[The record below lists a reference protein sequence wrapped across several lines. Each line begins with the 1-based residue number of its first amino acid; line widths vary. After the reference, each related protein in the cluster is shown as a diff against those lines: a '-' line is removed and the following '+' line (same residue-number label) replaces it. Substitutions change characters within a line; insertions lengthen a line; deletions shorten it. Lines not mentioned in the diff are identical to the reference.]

1 MISGR
6 MPNLVKGAGFAKIG
20 GNQPL
25 TDDGEIFKRSFEAER
40 ALRTSVKNSVSNP
53 DSVRKSINPAFTSQF
68 GLFLTEG
75 NNPGYGQLVNELNG
89 VLSAELGKNITL
101 SSPLSSGFVPFDL
114 VAPSRLIYP
123 VYSPL
128 RNKVP
133 RVAGQGTSHRA
144 KLVTGISGSETGVPN
159 QRISISE
166 IPSGQSIG
174 GNWPLNLPAS
184 GSQNAT
190 DMNIPYK
197 FFGLSE
203 SLSWLAQFAG
213 QGFEDISALAN
224 LVLLQE
230 FMLGE
235 EYTLLSGTSAALA
248 APANPT
254 LTLRTPTS
262 AETALSA
269 TTNNIYVV
277 VTAKNYFGETTI
289 NATTAAYVA
298 AAANKVIDVKIAPVN
313 GAYQYNIYVANA
325 ASAPGSLSAYWLM
338 AANVGATTFTLQGT
352 VPSSGTNPPASD
364 TGTYSSND
372 YEGWLSILDGHAGGA
387 AGGAG
392 VYPAGFTGSYIN
404 KSVNSTLTHNVLFT
418 ALEAMWNGGSAA
430 TGNASQTGG
439 FRADPAE
446 LVAEGSDIARLA
458 DEIIASGA
466 NTNYRL
472 FLSSDDVGGVR
483 TGAAVSEVQNPIT
496 RSILR
501 CVVHPWLTQGTAFLN
516 SYTLPMSWSNVSN
529 VWENVMVQD
538 YLSINWPVI
547 DASFRYS
554 IYMYGALVNY
564 APQYNGVIQGLQQS
578 TAALGGTNA

>member
-6 MPNLVKGAGFAKIG
+6 MPDLVKGAGFAKIG
-20 GNQPL
+20 GNEPL
-25 TDDGEIFKRSFEAER
+25 RDDGEIFKRSFEAER
-40 ALRTSVKNSVSNP
+40 SLRASIKKSYTNP
-53 DSVRKSINPAFTSQF
+53 ESVRKSINPAFTSQF

-75 NNPGYGQLVNELNG
+75 ANPGYSALVGELNSL
-89 VLSAELGKNITL
+89 LSSELGKNITL

-144 KLVTGISGSETGVPN
+144 KLVTGVSGSQTGVAT

-166 IPSGQSIG
+166 IPNGQSIN
-174 GNWPLNLPAS
+174 GNWPLNLPAA
-184 GSQNAT
+184 GAQQAV

-235 EYTLLSGTSAALA
+235 EYTLLSGTSAALT
-248 APANPT
+248 APATPT
-254 LTLRTPTS
+254 LAKRTATS
-262 AETALSA
+262 GEVALSGLGSNDLFVLVTAL
-269 TTNNIYVV
+269 
-277 VTAKNYFGETTI
+277 NYFGETTV
-289 NATTAAYVA
+289 TGTAALVA
-298 AAANKVIDVKIAPVN
+298 SANGDVVDVTIAPVN
-313 GAYQYNIYVANA
+313 GAYNYNIYIGQA
-325 ASAPGSLSAYWLM
+325 ASVQPANTAFWLM
-338 AANVGATTFTLQGT
+338 AAGVGATTFTLQGA
-352 VPSSGTNPPASD
+352 VPTSGTNPPVAD
-364 TGTYSSND
+364 TGTSSAND
-372 YEGWLSILDGHAGGA
+372 YEGWLSIVDGHAGGK
-387 AGGAG
+387 AGGAS
-392 VYPAGFTGSYIN
+392 VYPTGFTGSYIN
-404 KSVNSTLTHNVLFT
+404 KSVGATLSHTVLFN
-418 ALEAMWNGGSAA
+418 ALSAMWNGKG
-430 TGNASQTGG
+430 TGNSSTTGG

-446 LVAEGSDIARLA
+446 LVVEGSDSSRLA
-458 DEIIASGA
+458 EEVIAAGGA
-466 NTNYRL
+466 TNYRL
-472 FLSSDDVGGVR
+472 FLTQNDIGSITTGG
-483 TGAAVSEVQNPIT
+483 AVSEIQNPIT
-496 RSILR
+496 RSIVR
-501 CVVHPWLTQGTAFLN
+501 IVVHPWLTQGTAFLN
-516 SYTLPMSWSNVSN
+516 SYTLPMSWSNVTN

-564 APQYNGVIQGLQQS
+564 APQYNGVLQGLQQ
-578 TAALGGTNA
+578 TVAGTTGTNS